1 MTRLTLYQ
9 RLKPE
14 VKDALLSNMVDY
26 EGTITSIIEKLSNE
40 TFYSNLTI
48 SDISS
53 LYTFSDIELIKV
65 SAWDFKYGDN
75 ILISKDCLLY
85 TSPSPRDRQKSRMPS
100 SA

>member
-1 MTRLTLYQ
+1 MTRRLTLYE

-14 VKDALLSNMVDY
+14 IKEALVSNMAEY
-26 EGTITSIIEKLSNE
+26 ESTITDIIETLSNE
-40 TFYSNLTI
+40 TFYSNLKI

-75 ILISKDCLLY
+75 ILISKDY
-85 TSPSPRDRQKSRMPS
+85 E
-100 SA
+100 

>member
-1 MTRLTLYQ
+1 MARLTLFE

-14 VKDALLSNMVDY
+14 VKEALLSNMAEY
-26 EGTITSIIEKLSNE
+26 ENTITDIIELLSNE
-40 TFYSNLTI
+40 TFYSNLKI

-75 ILISKDCLLY
+75 ILISKDY
-85 TSPSPRDRQKSRMPS
+85 E
-100 SA
+100 

>member
-1 MTRLTLYQ
+1 MTRLTIYE

-14 VKDALLSNMVDY
+14 VKSALLSNMAKY

-53 LYTFSDIELIKV
+53 LYTFSDIELLRV
-65 SAWDFKYGDN
+65 TAWDFKYGDN
-75 ILISKDCLLY
+75 ILISKDY
-85 TSPSPRDRQKSRMPS
+85 E
-100 SA
+100 

>member
-1 MTRLTLYQ
+1 MARLTLFE

-14 VKDALLSNMVDY
+14 VKEALLSNMAEY
-26 EGTITSIIEKLSNE
+26 ETSITDIIELLSNE
-40 TFYSNLTI
+40 TFYSNLRI

-75 ILISKDCLLY
+75 ILISKDY
-85 TSPSPRDRQKSRMPS
+85 E
-100 SA
+100 

>member
-14 VKDALLSNMVDY
+14 VKEALLSNMVEY
-26 EGTITSIIEKLSNE
+26 ENTITDIIEKLSNE

-75 ILISKDCLLY
+75 ILISKDY
-85 TSPSPRDRQKSRMPS
+85 E
-100 SA
+100 

>member
-1 MTRLTLYQ
+1 MARLTIYE

-14 VKDALLSNMVDY
+14 VKEALLSNMVEY
-26 EGTITSIIEKLSNE
+26 ENTITDIIELLSNE
-40 TFYSNLTI
+40 TFYSNLKI

-75 ILISKDCLLY
+75 ILISKDY
-85 TSPSPRDRQKSRMPS
+85 E
-100 SA
+100 

>member
-14 VKDALLSNMVDY
+14 VKEVLLSNMVDY

-75 ILISKDCLLY
+75 ILISKDY
-85 TSPSPRDRQKSRMPS
+85 E
-100 SA
+100 